1 MDSYPGDFPFGIM
14 DVVELLHL
22 RIRRRQAN
30 SVYVDCPFCGD
41 RRGKMNVNFVKNV
54 WRCNYCDEHGGMLAL
69 YARLNNTTTS
79 DAYWEIGEALCND
92 FHRERPNSGYE
103 MAGNQQAGT
112 GSPVSGTQ
120 TDLAGYERRGE
131 LKTVQQAERA
141 SGQEIHQTLSL
152 LLAMLP
158 LQPAHRNHLHSPKRG
173 LSDEQIDRIGFKST
187 PPPFLCRS
195 ITERLMK
202 QGCKV
207 EGVPGFYLDDS
218 GRWTMNFYRKNAG
231 ILIPAVGYDGMI
243 HGLQILLDSPLK
255 QKDDPPDKSG
265 AKYIWFSSS
274 SKNMGVTSGSPVHFI
289 GNPSAR
295 VVYVIEGLLKAD
307 ISHCLTN
314 RTFAAIAGANN
325 TSQLDTLFALL
336 AQNGTE
342 EIIEAHDMDKYSTKA
357 YWVSE
362 EDETSIQAYLNINKK
377 AVEAIRQFQRNVR
390 EEQLEQRHRRET
402 DPWDKD
408 MEQVPELPK
417 DWNRWVDKVAI
428 RQNYIYYHYKK
439 GGAKTGYCT
448 YCEKEVPIKVHP
460 HHNQQG
466 RCSCCRHPVV
476 FKAYGRAGYMQ
487 TEKHFAYLIQ
497 RCKDGFV
504 VREFQADRTYGKE
517 SLPNSKLYCQEI
529 RRTIYDRERKPRTY
543 YWGLYKQRNMRWI
556 SGSPCSYSWSGSH
569 DGRVYGK
576 TLPTLEQKELRCTG
590 LVNWIRKQKSVDP
603 EKYLA
608 VLERIPQMEQIS
620 KVNLPKLTKECFS
633 SCGTVSE
640 LIKNHSAGSLIK
652 ALGLDSRRFQRLRL
666 HNGGCDLLRWL
677 QYEKGTG
684 REIPDNVLLW
694 MCQQNISPRDVQF
707 IADRMSM
714 VQVYN
719 YVRRQMPSFRR
730 NSHEVLRT
738 WEDYLSMAKKLH
750 MDVYDEI
757 VYRTRKLR
765 RRHDDLVLK
774 CQEKDIELQAEE
786 MEEKFPHVNA
796 ICQEIKAKYEYADAD
811 YMVMVPSGILD
822 IITEGRALHHC
833 AGSSD
838 RYWDR
843 IERRESF
850 VMFLRKTADPFH
862 AYYTLEVEPDG
873 TVRQKRTEYDRQKKD
888 IEQATE
894 FLQKWQRVITA
905 RLTESDKALAAESR
919 ILREKEFIQL
929 KKDRVIIHTGHL
941 AGRLLAD
948 VLMADLMEN
957 TDSIQSPALAAA
969 A

>member
-1 MDSYPGDFPFGIM
+1 MKKRALMALPKLTATDEMKQIAASDLPRKEKIAYGYVQEVCEYYVYLRCITQDGILKVAFFFP
-14 DVVELLHL
+14 EHL
-22 RIRRRQAN
+22 RIDGN
-30 SVYVDCPFCGD
+30 SP
-41 RRGKMNVNFVKNV
+41 
-54 WRCNYCDEHGGMLAL
+54 
-69 YARLNNTTTS
+69 
-79 DAYWEIGEALCND
+79 AYE
-92 FHRERPNSGYE
+92 
-103 MAGNQQAGT
+103 
-112 GSPVSGTQ
+112 V
-120 TDLAGYERRGE
+120 
-131 LKTVQQAERA
+131 
-141 SGQEIHQTLSL
+141 
-152 LLAMLP
+152 
-158 LQPAHRNHLHSPKRG
+158 
-173 LSDEQIDRIGFKST
+173 
-187 PPPFLCRS
+187 
-195 ITERLMK
+195 
-202 QGCKV
+202 
-207 EGVPGFYLDDS
+207 YLDKEKRQFITYNS
-218 GRWTMNFYRKNAG
+218 LNQKWCEAK
-231 ILIPAVGYDGMI
+231 
-243 HGLQILLDSPLK
+243 LD
-255 QKDDPPDKSG
+255 
-265 AKYIWFSSS
+265 
-274 SKNMGVTSGSPVHFI
+274 
-289 GNPSAR
+289 R
-295 VVYVIEGLLKAD
+295 
-307 ISHCLTN
+307 
-314 RTFAAIAGANN
+314 
-325 TSQLDTLFALL
+325 LDW
-336 AQNGTE
+336 
-342 EIIEAHDMDKYSTKA
+342 KRRYWYTKA

-556 SGSPCSYSWSGSH
+556 S
-569 DGRVYGK
+569 
-576 TLPTLEQKELRCTG
+576 
-590 LVNWIRKQKSVDP
+590 
-603 EKYLA
+603 
-608 VLERIPQMEQIS
+608 
-620 KVNLPKLTKECFS
+620 
-633 SCGTVSE
+633 CGTVSE

-677 QYEKGTG
+677 QYEKGTD

-811 YMVMVPSGILD
+811 YMVVVPDGILD

>member
-1 MDSYPGDFPFGIM
+1 MKSGLTIVEMAQQIERQSKLKQDYLLDTRRLQVEPFGSQLYLHTFDDHDDPLVEPLEINQIAHRQIGTHLKIPAAYYDRMLSDYPELLAENVNSWFQREPTQRMVRTLDGTVRAFLSNRYRRIDNLDIAEIVLPVIQQMEDAYFESCQITDSRMYIKVVNKRLEAEVVPGDIVQSGVIISNSEVGLGSVNIQPLVYRLVCSNGMVVNDAQTRRTHIGRVNEADENFQLFSQETLAADDHAFAMKIKDTVMAAVDETRFTRVVGMMREATTVQMNTTDIPGVVRLASKDFNITEEESTGVLQRLIEGKDLTLYGLSNAVTRFSQDVDSY
-14 DVVELLHL
+14 
-22 RIRRRQAN
+22 
-30 SVYVDCPFCGD
+30 
-41 RRGKMNVNFVKNV
+41 
-54 WRCNYCDEHGGMLAL
+54 
-69 YARLNNTTTS
+69 
-79 DAYWEIGEALCND
+79 
-92 FHRERPNSGYE
+92 
-103 MAGNQQAGT
+103 
-112 GSPVSGTQ
+112 
-120 TDLAGYERRGE
+120 
-131 LKTVQQAERA
+131 
-141 SGQEIHQTLSL
+141 
-152 LLAMLP
+152 
-158 LQPAHRNHLHSPKRG
+158 
-173 LSDEQIDRIGFKST
+173 
-187 PPPFLCRS
+187 
-195 ITERLMK
+195 
-202 QGCKV
+202 
-207 EGVPGFYLDDS
+207 
-218 GRWTMNFYRKNAG
+218 
-231 ILIPAVGYDGMI
+231 
-243 HGLQILLDSPLK
+243 
-255 QKDDPPDKSG
+255 
-265 AKYIWFSSS
+265 
-274 SKNMGVTSGSPVHFI
+274 
-289 GNPSAR
+289 
-295 VVYVIEGLLKAD
+295 
-307 ISHCLTN
+307 
-314 RTFAAIAGANN
+314 
-325 TSQLDTLFALL
+325 
-336 AQNGTE
+336 
-342 EIIEAHDMDKYSTKA
+342 TKA

-620 KVNLPKLTKECFS
+620 KVNLPKLIKECFS

-677 QYEKGTG
+677 QYEKGTD

-811 YMVMVPSGILD
+811 YMVVVPDGILD

>member
-1 MDSYPGDFPFGIM
+1 MGVFSEIAMEQQNSMFDSSAAFEDDEAF
-14 DVVELLHL
+14 ELEEMESLPVPPVGTDTVPVSAASVSAGETASADAEEEPVDEVASDGEEKSAEEGNSAQPPAAEDEEKKRAEHEAAEAQ
-22 RIRRRQAN
+22 RKAEFDAKQQA
-30 SVYVDCPFCGD
+30 
-41 RRGKMNVNFVKNV
+41 KKAA
-54 WRCNYCDEHGGMLAL
+54 EQEQI
-69 YARLNNTTTS
+69 ARLEAMS
-79 DAYWEIGEALCND
+79 DEEVIAASTQRVSTDVEKLTRRNMKECVSEHIQMLCMEDTAFARLTMHPKKNMIRCFQYINRKAWD
-92 FHRERPNSGYE
+92 YVQDELK
-103 MAGNQQAGT
+103 A
-112 GSPVSGTQ
+112 SGTRPGPGQQ
-120 TDLAGYERRGE
+120 T
-131 LKTVQQAERA
+131 
-141 SGQEIHQTLSL
+141 
-152 LLAMLP
+152 
-158 LQPAHRNHLHSPKRG
+158 
-173 LSDEQIDRIGFKST
+173 
-187 PPPFLCRS
+187 
-195 ITERLMK
+195 
-202 QGCKV
+202 
-207 EGVPGFYLDDS
+207 
-218 GRWTMNFYRKNAG
+218 
-231 ILIPAVGYDGMI
+231 
-243 HGLQILLDSPLK
+243 
-255 QKDDPPDKSG
+255 
-265 AKYIWFSSS
+265 
-274 SKNMGVTSGSPVHFI
+274 
-289 GNPSAR
+289 
-295 VVYVIEGLLKAD
+295 
-307 ISHCLTN
+307 
-314 RTFAAIAGANN
+314 
-325 TSQLDTLFALL
+325 
-336 AQNGTE
+336 
-342 EIIEAHDMDKYSTKA
+342 
-357 YWVSE
+357 
-362 EDETSIQAYLNINKK
+362 
-377 AVEAIRQFQRNVR
+377 
-390 EEQLEQRHRRET
+390 
-402 DPWDKD
+402 
-408 MEQVPELPK
+408 
-417 DWNRWVDKVAI
+417 
-428 RQNYIYYHYKK
+428 
-439 GGAKTGYCT
+439 
-448 YCEKEVPIKVHP
+448 
-460 HHNQQG
+460 
-466 RCSCCRHPVV
+466 
-476 FKAYGRAGYMQ
+476 YGRAGYMQ

-576 TLPTLEQKELRCTG
+576 TLPTLEQQELRCTG

-677 QYEKGTG
+677 QYEKGIG

-694 MCQQNISPRDVQF
+694 MCQQDIEPGDVQF

-750 MDVYDEI
+750 MNVYDEI

-811 YMVMVPSGILD
+811 YMVVVPDGILD

-850 VMFLRKTADPFH
+850 VVFLRKTADPFH

-957 TDSIQSPALAAA
+957 TDSIQSPVLAAA

>member
-1 MDSYPGDFPFGIM
+1 MNCIGTYDGTIFYNPANKFCIISVKTADQSVPAEARSNRRYKDHLIRFTAVGYEIPRTDAVELELDGEWAKGKYGVQLQVEQWREIVPRTKNGVEGYLASGLIKGIGPKTAADIVERFGVDTLDILEHQPERLLEIRGITENKLEDIKASYAENRMLQGIM
-14 DVVELLHL
+14 TLLAPFKITPKTALKIYQYFGPTSVEILEKSPFELCQISGFGFRRVDAIVQKSGGDLHDPMRIKGAVFCALDEGKSKRGHLYISSEELEKSALKLLNEKIPVPEL
-22 RIRRRQAN
+22 RLHQQEVRDMMQEMILNGAIVSVKDNIYLPRVFAQEDETARRIAQRLVTQMPVEHIAPVLEQVKVEMGLRLSAQQEAAVYAAFRHGL
-30 SVYVDCPFCGD
+30 SV
-41 RRGKMNVNFVKNV
+41 
-54 WRCNYCDEHGGMLAL
+54 
-69 YARLNNTTTS
+69 
-79 DAYWEIGEALCND
+79 I
-92 FHRERPNSGYE
+92 
-103 MAGNQQAGT
+103 T
-112 GSPVSGTQ
+112 GSPGTGK
-120 TDLAGYERRGE
+120 TTVLRTILEVYRRLHPDGKIA
-131 LKTVQQAERA
+131 LMAPTGRA
-141 SGQEIHQTLSL
+141 SRRMSESTGFEDART
-152 LLAMLP
+152 
-158 LQPAHRNHLHSPKRG
+158 LHSG
-173 LSDEQIDRIGFKST
+173 L
-187 PPPFLCRS
+187 
-195 ITERLMK
+195 
-202 QGCKV
+202 
-207 EGVPGFYLDDS
+207 
-218 GRWTMNFYRKNAG
+218 
-231 ILIPAVGYDGMI
+231 
-243 HGLQILLDSPLK
+243 GL
-255 QKDDPPDKSG
+255 
-265 AKYIWFSSS
+265 
-274 SKNMGVTSGSPVHFI
+274 T
-289 GNPSAR
+289 
-295 VVYVIEGLLKAD
+295 
-307 ISHCLTN
+307 
-314 RTFAAIAGANN
+314 
-325 TSQLDTLFALL
+325 
-336 AQNGTE
+336 
-342 EIIEAHDMDKYSTKA
+342 
-357 YWVSE
+357 SE
-362 EDETSIQAYLNINKK
+362 EDEG
-377 AVEAIRQFQRNVR
+377 
-390 EEQLEQRHRRET
+390 
-402 DPWDKD
+402 
-408 MEQVPELPK
+408 
-417 DWNRWVDKVAI
+417 KVAI

-466 RCSCCRHPVV
+466 RCICCRHPVV

-576 TLPTLEQKELRCTG
+576 TLPTLEQQELRCTG

-677 QYEKGTG
+677 QYEKGIG

-694 MCQQNISPRDVQF
+694 MCQQDIEPGDVQF

-750 MDVYDEI
+750 MNVYDEI

-811 YMVMVPSGILD
+811 YMVVVPDGILD

-850 VMFLRKTADPFH
+850 VVFLRKTADPFH

-957 TDSIQSPALAAA
+957 TDSIQSPVLAAA